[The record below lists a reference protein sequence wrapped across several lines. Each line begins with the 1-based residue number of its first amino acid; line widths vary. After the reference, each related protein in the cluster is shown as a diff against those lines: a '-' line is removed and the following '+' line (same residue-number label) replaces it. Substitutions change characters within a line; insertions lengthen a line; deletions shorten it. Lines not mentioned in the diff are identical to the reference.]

1 MWVKHIGEN
10 RTSGGVGCRGT
21 ELQRRIC
28 VLGVSVLVCVRVC
41 VCQPV
46 WGWMKVDPGASGMSG
61 EGEGV
66 GVGVV
71 SPPCVAFWVGL

>member
-1 MWVKHIGEN
+1 MGKTYWGKSDKRGVWGARALSCSDVFVFWV
-10 RTSGGVGCRGT
+10 CRSW
-21 ELQRRIC
+21 C
-28 VLGVSVLVCVRVC
+28 VCVC

>member
-1 MWVKHIGEN
+1 
-10 RTSGGVGCRGT
+10 
-21 ELQRRIC
+21 
-28 VLGVSVLVCVRVC
+28 
-41 VCQPV
+41 
-46 WGWMKVDPGASGMSG
+46 MKVDPGASGMSG